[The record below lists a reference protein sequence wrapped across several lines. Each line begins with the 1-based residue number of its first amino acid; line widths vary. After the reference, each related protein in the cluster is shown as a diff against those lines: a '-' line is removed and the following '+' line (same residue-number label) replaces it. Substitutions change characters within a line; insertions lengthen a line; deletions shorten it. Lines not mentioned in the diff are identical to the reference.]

1 MMKNQ
6 IFIQFSRIF
15 RRIKDN
21 AESIKIFNWNYFFY
35 LFLILFIFFTFISI
49 NSLLNVK
56 NKKESQNFH
65 SIVESKEFKSL
76 GDYFLSKINSPYKEI
91 KYSIQNNDSIEKIL
105 KKFDINNNDIKRIS
119 NKLKQ
124 KKLTNIYAGRELSL
138 ILKKLEDGSNTVV
151 NVLYPINSTLSI
163 EIRKSQKI

>member
-65 SIVESKEFKSL
+65 SIVESKAAESEAFESIIGFKS
-76 GDYFLSKINSPYKEI
+76 
-91 KYSIQNNDSIEKIL
+91 
-105 KKFDINNNDIKRIS
+105 
-119 NKLKQ
+119 
-124 KKLTNIYAGRELSL
+124 
-138 ILKKLEDGSNTVV
+138 
-151 NVLYPINSTLSI
+151 STLVP
-163 EIRKSQKI
+163 KF